1 MAPLLFTVPGLGWEI
16 QSYGFFMGLALVVGW
31 VLALALARADRL
43 PADVLGTAYVVS
55 VALGLFAARGA
66 WLAQHPGVADGVSSW
81 LSLSADGLAPF
92 AGVVAALVVSA
103 VLATRQRVPV
113 TAWFDVIA
121 PAFAVGTVL
130 ERIGALLAGTG
141 YGRYAPDWPLSITFG
156 PDSPAFADHG
166 AHLAGLMPP
175 GAVQSL
181 PVHPT
186 QLYGAVLGA
195 LGLWLALALRRRRT
209 FSGQV
214 FVGYAIYVVVARIF
228 VEEWFRADAIQPV
241 LGPFNPG
248 QVAALGLLVGLTLV
262 LRTRARRA
270 AQMKAGLRYWEGG
283 RWSPAGSGAD
293 GSARGAASK
302 AAEKPRK
309 AGQKKSGKKGKRRR

>member
-1 MAPLLFTVPGLGWEI
+1 MAPLLFTVPGIGWEI

-43 PADVLGTAYVVS
+43 PADALGTAYVAS
-55 VALGLFAARGA
+55 VAAGLFAARGA
-66 WLAQHPGVADGVSSW
+66 WLAQHPGTADGVSSW

-92 AGVVAALVVSA
+92 AGVVVALVLSA

-130 ERIGALLAGTG
+130 ERIGAVLAGTG
-141 YGRYAPDWPLSITFG
+141 YGRYAPDWPLSITYG
-156 PDSPAFADHG
+156 PDSPAFADHA

-186 QLYGAVLGA
+186 QLYGALLGA
-195 LGLWLALALRRRRT
+195 LGLWLALALRKRRT

-214 FVGYAIYVVVARIF
+214 FLSYAIYVVVARIF

-248 QVAALGLLVGLTLV
+248 QVAALGLLLGLILV
-262 LRTRARRA
+262 LRTRGRRA

-283 RWSPAGSGAD
+283 RWSPDHSGT
-293 GSARGAASK
+293 GGAASK
-302 AAEKPRK
+302 PADHKSRK
-309 AGQKKSGKKGKRRR
+309 TGQKKSGKKGKRRR